1 MPIFFLIF
9 YLQKILWRVY
19 IKLNRGRAVIK
30 SDSYNLRLIIFIIE
44 LYIQT
49 FHSILAIKLSNF
61 REQRSLVL
69 NGKPNVK
76 MYHQCESSNVT
87 EIQSNPMYP
96 AEISCN
102 ITLNGRVNFLADIN
116 ITDKSIK
123 SVPSNVLLSR
133 KNIYSK
139 LEMPTVII
147 KCLLSWS

>member
-9 YLQKILWRVY
+9 YIQKILWRVY

-76 MYHQCESSNVT
+76 MYHQRESSNVT

-133 KNIYSK
+133 KIIYSK